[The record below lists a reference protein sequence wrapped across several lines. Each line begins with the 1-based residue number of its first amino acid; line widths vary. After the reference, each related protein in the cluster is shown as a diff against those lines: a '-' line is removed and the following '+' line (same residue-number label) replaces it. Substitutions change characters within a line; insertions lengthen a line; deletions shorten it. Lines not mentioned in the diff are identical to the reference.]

1 MTVSR
6 GYKNGGWS
14 REGKERFVL
23 FLKRV
28 KRDRK
33 SPEGIKVERN
43 LLRKYQNVVNRNYR
57 EIQEYRRSLKKSL
70 NVYIDYDEEVND
82 DDDLESIYG
91 EDVVA
96 QEGDD
101 SNIPNN
107 DSNSIQ
113 SFSTQE
119 RSQNLLSETTV
130 FTGNA
135 VPV

>member
-1 MTVSR
+1 MTVSK
-6 GYKNGGWS
+6 GFKNGGWS

-33 SPEGIKVERN
+33 SLEGIKVERN
-43 LLRKYQNVVNRNYR
+43 LLRKYQNVVIRNNK
-57 EIQEYRRSLKKSL
+57 EIQEYRRSLKESL
-70 NVYIDYDEEVND
+70 NVHVDYDEDVND
-82 DDDLESIYG
+82 DDDLESIDG
-91 EDVVA
+91 DNFVA
-96 QEGDD
+96 KDGDD
-101 SNIPNN
+101 SDIPNN

-113 SFSTQE
+113 SISTQE
-119 RSQNLLSETTV
+119 KSQNLLSEATV

>member
-1 MTVSR
+1 MTVSK
-6 GYKNGGWS
+6 GFKNGGWS

-43 LLRKYQNVVNRNYR
+43 LLRKYQTTVNINNR

-82 DDDLESIYG
+82 DDDLESING

-101 SNIPNN
+101 SDIPNN
-107 DSNSIQ
+107 DSNRIQ

-119 RSQNLLSETTV
+119 KSQNLLSEATV